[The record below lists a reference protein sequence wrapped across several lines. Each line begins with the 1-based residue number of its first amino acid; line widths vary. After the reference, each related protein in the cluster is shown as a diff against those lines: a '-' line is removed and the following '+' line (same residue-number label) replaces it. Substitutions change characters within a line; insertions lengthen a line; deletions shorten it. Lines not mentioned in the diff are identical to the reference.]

1 MPDDDRTTGREDD
14 RALPEEESAMRSGSC
29 DGPIKPRTAESG
41 AMDGKGGNHPV
52 DDADVLLSDAEWEA
66 LAAREDLSDGSD
78 WEQEREAVLAL
89 DLDELP
95 LSGAEWAALAA
106 RYAAPFRAALVET
119 GTPEAFFDRGIEV
132 DFDERLVDDFAL
144 HAFQAR
150 VEGAVGTDEERR
162 RTSFLSPGS
171 AKPAGPSLPET
182 ATRRLGA
189 AIAWAAFKIFRNSS
203 LPGTAIRCLGSK
215 GLKPS
220 GYWTEVWDEEQAL
233 ADTVLRMTRGD
244 LLAEIYSM
252 LMGALAEGVT
262 QAEFAAA
269 LTAGLAERGW
279 APPPDGGGVPARLAR
294 IHDSHLRVARAAGQ
308 WERIRRN
315 QSEMPYLLYQV
326 GPSPARWEPHRHWEG
341 LILPVDDEF
350 WEYASPPNGFGC
362 KCRVLQLTAAEAD
375 RLEHGGT
382 AGKNR
387 QTVEGKEAGAASEE
401 RTIRVSRE
409 RPPRRVVDWT
419 IPSTGVRTQVTI
431 GIDPGWDHHPGR
443 ERPHGVR
450 YAWSQHVSRLVDAV
464 CPETT

>member
-1 MPDDDRTTGREDD
+1 MTDADKTTGREGN
-14 RALPEEESAMRSGSC
+14 RALPEEKSTMRRGSRG
-29 DGPIKPRTAESG
+29 GPSEPRAAGSG
-41 AMDGKGGNHPV
+41 AADGEGGNHPV
-52 DDADVLLSDAEWEA
+52 DDADMLLSDAEWEA
-66 LAAREDLSDGSD
+66 LAAREDLSDGLD

-95 LSGAEWAALAA
+95 LSDAEWASLAT
-106 RYAAPFRAALVET
+106 RCAAPFRAALVET
-119 GTPEAFFDRGIEV
+119 GTPEAFLDRGIEV

-144 HAFQAR
+144 YAFQAR

-162 RTSFLSPGS
+162 RTSFRSPGS

-182 ATRRLGA
+182 A
-189 AIAWAAFKIFRNSS
+189 
-203 LPGTAIRCLGSK
+203 IRCLRSK

-220 GYWTEVWDEEQAL
+220 GYWAEVWDEEHAL
-233 ADTVLRMTRGD
+233 AHSVLRMTRNE
-244 LLAEIYSM
+244 LLNEIYSM

-262 QAEFAAA
+262 QAEFAAT
-269 LTAGLAERGW
+269 LTARLAERGW
-279 APPPDGGGVPARLAR
+279 APPPAGSGVPARLAR

-308 WERIRRN
+308 WERIRQN

-375 RLEHGGT
+375 RLEHGGVT
-382 AGKNR
+382 GKNR
-387 QTVEGKEAGAASEE
+387 QTVEGKEAGPASEE

-409 RPPRRVVDWT
+409 RPPRRVVDWK
-419 IPSTGVRTQVTI
+419 IPSTGMMTQVTI
-431 GIDPGWDHHPGR
+431 GIDPGWDYHPGR
-443 ERPHGVR
+443 ERSHGVR
-450 YAWSQHVSRLVDAV
+450 EAFNQYLDRLLNAV

>member
-1 MPDDDRTTGREDD
+1 MPDGDRTTGREGN
-14 RALPEEESAMRSGSC
+14 RALPEEKSAIQSGSGG
-29 DGPIKPRTAESG
+29 GPIEPRTAGFG
-41 AMDGKGGNHPV
+41 AGDGEGGNHPV
-52 DDADVLLSDAEWEA
+52 DDADVSLSDAEWEA
-66 LAAREDLSDGSD
+66 LVAREDLSDGSD
-78 WEQEREAVLAL
+78 WEQELEAVLAL

-95 LSGAEWAALAA
+95 LSDAEWAALAA

-119 GTPEAFFDRGIEV
+119 VTPEAFLERGFEAS
-132 DFDERLVDDFAL
+132 FDERLVGDLAL

-150 VEGAVGTDEERR
+150 VEGAVGTDGERR
-162 RTSFLSPGS
+162 RMSFRSPGS
-171 AKPAGPSLPET
+171 AKPAGSSLLET

-189 AIAWAAFKIFRNSS
+189 VIAWAAFNIFRISS
-203 LPGTAIRCLGSK
+203 LPQTAIRCLGSK

-220 GYWTEVWDEEQAL
+220 GYWTEVWDEEHAL
-233 ADTVLRMTRGD
+233 ADTVLRMARDD
-244 LLAEIYSM
+244 LLVAIYSM
-252 LMGALAEGVT
+252 LMGALDEGVT

-269 LTAGLAERGW
+269 LISGLAERGW
-279 APPPDGGGVPARLAR
+279 APPPAGRGVPARLAR

-308 WERIRRN
+308 WERIRQH

-326 GPSPARWEPHRHWEG
+326 GPSPVHWEPHRHWEG

-350 WEYASPPNGFGC
+350 WEYAYPPNGFGC

-375 RLEHGGT
+375 RLEHDGI

-387 QTVEGKEAGAASEE
+387 QTVERKGAGASEE

-419 IPSTGVRTQVTI
+419 IPSTGMTTQVTI

-443 ERPHGVR
+443 ERPQGVR
-450 YAWSQHVSRLVDAV
+450 HAFSQHVSRLVNTV
-464 CPETT
+464 